1 MAFGEVGWGADP
13 GQGRCRDG
21 ETRPGESAAA
31 DGSAWVE
38 RGAGDGWTR
47 GFSPWDPAAQ
57 ASSCPAARH
66 RASSAAPHPS
76 GKSIFPSNSPRN
88 CHIPSQVPSRGFN
101 PSFPSL
107 AAGHCCPSWWFCAS
121 QEVSLPLFFFF
132 LLFASVWKI
141 IIPQKAIH
149 TTKAQ

>member
-13 GQGRCRDG
+13 GRGRHWDG
-21 ETRPGESAAA
+21 ETRPGESTAA

-47 GFSPWDPAAQ
+47 GLSPWDPAAQ
-57 ASSCPAARH
+57 ASSCLAEHH
-66 RASSAAPHPS
+66 RASSTAPHPS
-76 GKSIFPSNSPRN
+76 GKSIFPSNSLGKATSPPRYPHVALTP
-88 CHIPSQVPSRGFN
+88 CFP
-101 PSFPSL
+101 PSL
-107 AAGHCCPSWWFCAS
+107 WDIAAHRGRFVQAKRSLSPS
-121 QEVSLPLFFFF
+121 FFF